1 MMRGTTQ
8 KYLDLTIAMGITI
21 LTAISVIAFPEW
33 RSPMRIALGLVVV
46 LMAPGYM
53 LTNALFPRRSDIDG
67 IERLALTL
75 GLSIAVVPLLG
86 LILNFTP
93 LGIRLGPIAVTLT
106 LFVLLLG
113 FIARSRRTAA
123 PEEDAYTIPWGTPAF
138 RQGAGLA
145 AVALVALIGVPAL
158 AVALRPEERFTEFYV
173 LGEQGKLEGY
183 PTRLA
188 PGESF
193 TLTFGVG
200 NFEGEPTRYRLVA
213 EFGEDPRTIETPAIP
228 AGERWEETLEL
239 TAPDANGRTK
249 LPFELYRS
257 SVDTEAYRNLHLF
270 VDIEPDEARTKD
282 DGASTLQTEPTD
294 PAAGT
299 AWTLHPVEP
308 GETLYGIS
316 REFLG
321 SGDRYLEVFDANRDV
336 LDDPT
341 VIPPGMVLRIPVAP

>member
-1 MMRGTTQ
+1 MKR
-8 KYLDLTIAMGITI
+8 KYLDLTIAMGITA
-21 LTAISVIAFPEW
+21 LTAVLVIAFPEW
-33 RSPMRIALGLVVV
+33 RSPVRIALGLVVV
-46 LMAPGYM
+46 LMAPGYV

-86 LILNFTP
+86 LILNYTP
-93 LGIRLGPIAVTLT
+93 WGIRLVPIAVTLT

-113 FIARSRRTAA
+113 FIARSRRAAA

-173 LGEQGKLEGY
+173 LGEGGKLEGY

-188 PGESF
+188 PGEAF

-213 EFGEDPRTIETPAIP
+213 AFGEDPRTFETPAIP

-239 TAPDANGRTK
+239 AAPDANGRTK
-249 LPFELYRS
+249 LPFELYRDG
-257 SVDTEAYRNLHLF
+257 VDTEAYRNLHLF
-270 VDIEPDEARTKD
+270 VDIEPDESHV
-282 DGASTLQTEPTD
+282 GASGDSTAQTEPTD

-299 AWTLHPVEP
+299 AWTLHPVQP
-308 GETLYGIS
+308 GETLFGIA
-316 REFLG
+316 RQFLG
-321 SGDRYLEVFDANRDV
+321 NGNRYPELFDANRDV

-341 VIPPGMVLRIPVAP
+341 VIPPGTVLRIPVTP